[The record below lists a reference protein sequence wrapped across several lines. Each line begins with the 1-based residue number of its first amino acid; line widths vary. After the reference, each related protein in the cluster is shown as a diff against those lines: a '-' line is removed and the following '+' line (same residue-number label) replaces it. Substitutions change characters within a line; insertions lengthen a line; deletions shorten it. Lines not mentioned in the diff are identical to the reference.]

1 MIKRDKFTG
10 HEEYRTEE
18 INQINLRLQAH
29 TKYTFTNKL
38 IRNIEYFAK
47 NNFSYGE

>member
-18 INQINLRLQAH
+18 INQINLRLYEH
-29 TKYTFTNKL
+29 TKYTYTNKL
-38 IRNIEYFAK
+38 VKDLQQFTNDS
-47 NNFSYGE
+47 FSYR

>member
-18 INQINLRLQAH
+18 INQINLRLYEH
-29 TKYTFTNKL
+29 TKYTYANKLFKELHQFTNDS
-38 IRNIEYFAK
+38 
-47 NNFSYGE
+47 FSY